1 MPGGVGILVP
11 DPLKDPA
18 DFEARIPTEVDVK
31 DKLSH
36 VIQAVARIKEVKID
50 IAATLETTEY
60 EQVRLPHSPPFTIS
74 LCGITSAHVARE
86 MVLSWVRGR
95 CSQPFQCVY
104 SSSLDRAFLVLIGG
118 DVRFSMLNYS
128 ARPLLPCCCRS

>member
-36 VIQAVARIKEVKID
+36 VIEAVARIKEV
-50 IAATLETTEY
+50 
-60 EQVRLPHSPPFTIS
+60 S
-74 LCGITSAHVARE
+74 LV
-86 MVLSWVRGR
+86 W
-95 CSQPFQCVY
+95 PFQ
-104 SSSLDRAFLVLIGG
+104 LAAALEPR
-118 DVRFSMLNYS
+118 
-128 ARPLLPCCCRS
+128 